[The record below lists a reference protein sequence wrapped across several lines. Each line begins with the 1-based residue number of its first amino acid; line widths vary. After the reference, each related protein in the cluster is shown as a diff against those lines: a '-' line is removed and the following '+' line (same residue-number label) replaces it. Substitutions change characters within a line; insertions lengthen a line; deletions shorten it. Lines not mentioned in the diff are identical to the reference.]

1 MKGPYLEI
9 IGLKKSYGM
18 KPVLRDVHLVVQ
30 CGERMALLG
39 ANGAGKTTLL
49 RVLAGLTRPG
59 AGRARIDGLDC
70 VQEAQKVRSLVGFV
84 AHQPYL
90 YEELTTW
97 ENLLFFG
104 RMYSVT
110 HTSERARKLLQ
121 QVGLEKRMHERVATL
136 SRGQLQ
142 RLCWARALLH
152 APRLLL
158 LDEPETGLDAEGNEL
173 IQALWAEHTERGGT
187 SLFTTHQLERALALS
202 DSVAMLS
209 GGKIVYQ
216 QRTGLVGTNL
226 LRPSN
231 GLASRGRTQ

>member
-1 MKGPYLEI
+1 MKRPYLEI

-49 RVLAGLTRPG
+49 RVLAGLIRPG
-59 AGRARIDGLDC
+59 AGTARIDGLDC

-110 HTSERARKLLQ
+110 HAGERARRLLR

-142 RLCWARALLH
+142 RLSWARALLH
-152 APRLLL
+152 VPPLLL

-173 IQALWAEHTERGGT
+173 IQTLSAEHTERGGT
-187 SLFTTHQLERALALS
+187 TLFTTHQLERALALS
-202 DSVAMLS
+202 DSVAMLN

-216 QRTGLVGTNL
+216 QQTYLVGTD
-226 LRPSN
+226 R
-231 GLASRGRTQ
+231 AFHRSREPV